1 MKPAIRIGISAS
13 LKSLVFFFFTY
24 STPCSLLSCEKEK
37 EKKKK
42 RRVLGRLVLLVEH
55 LFSSFHLGWF
65 LRFFSFFFFRAA
77 SAYTRFAMHRTLPF
91 NNTYFSIPD
100 IALFSPFLFFSLLL
114 FF

>member
-65 LRFFSFFFFRAA
+65 LRFFFFELRLRIRVLRC
-77 SAYTRFAMHRTLPF
+77 TE
-91 NNTYFSIPD
+91 
-100 IALFSPFLFFSLLL
+100 LFPLTTPTSPFQI
-114 FF
+114 